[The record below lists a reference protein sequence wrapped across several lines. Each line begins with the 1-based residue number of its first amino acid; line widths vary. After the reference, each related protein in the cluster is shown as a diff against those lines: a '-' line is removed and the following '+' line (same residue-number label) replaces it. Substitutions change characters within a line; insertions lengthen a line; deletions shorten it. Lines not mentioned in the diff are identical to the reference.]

1 MSGVTPPEVGEE
13 IWIAP
18 QVGYQTVEEVR
29 ELSGETYL
37 FKTKGDKGDEDY
49 QVRIRNEKH
58 RAYSIEYTR
67 FAIDL
72 AMKYHS
78 DREKAN
84 KVFDSI
90 VRAWGREDIDSLL
103 AEYANN
109 VDSLPG
115 YDLEFI
121 LHALDWIM
129 ENEDAIFGERSDNKQ
144 EQINQKLATHDIEK
158 PRDRAG
164 SQLAMGLFAG
174 IVAGNHPVDE
184 LYDADLL

>member
-1 MSGVTPPEVGEE
+1 MGDVTPPQVGEE
-13 IWIAP
+13 IWVAP

-29 ELSGETYL
+29 ELSGDTYL

-49 QVRIRNEKH
+49 QVRIRNDNH

-72 AMKYHS
+72 AMKYHG

-84 KVFDSI
+84 KVFDAI
-90 VRAWGREDIDSLL
+90 VRVWSGEDADGLL
-103 AEYANN
+103 NEYDEDVA
-109 VDSLPG
+109 SLPG

-129 ENEDAIFGERSDNKQ
+129 ENEDAIFTERSDRKQ
-144 EQINQKLATHDIEK
+144 AEIDEKLDEHGITK
-158 PRDRAG
+158 PSERAG